1 MLDRRMDAARGV
13 AGAVKFASLLRKSGR
28 TGLWMWAL
36 GFSALGML
44 LGATG
49 CGEEAVYAGTQSIPE
64 EGWKVDAPVSFAWT
78 VTDTT
83 LKQDFF
89 IDIRHDASYPFSNI
103 YFFLDVSF
111 PNGKRL
117 RDTIACDLADEQGN
131 WLGSGFG
138 NLIDQRIGFRKATA
152 FPITGDY
159 RMDITHA
166 MRLDPLPGVLDVG
179 FRLERT
185 PDPGS

>member
-1 MLDRRMDAARGV
+1 M
-13 AGAVKFASLLRKSGR
+13 LLRSGI
-28 TGLWMWAL
+28 GVGVL
-36 GFSALGML
+36 GIVGMGML
-44 LGATG
+44 VGLVG

-64 EGWKVDAPVSFAWT
+64 EGWRSDAPVSFSWT
-78 VTDTT
+78 VKDTT
-83 LKQDFF
+83 LRQDFF

-117 RDTIACDLADEQGN
+117 RDTISCDLADAQGN

-138 NLIDQRIGFRKATA
+138 NLIDQRIGFRKGTT
-152 FPITGDY
+152 FPIPGDY
-159 RMDITHA
+159 RMDIAHA

-179 FRLERT
+179 FRLEKSRE
-185 PDPGS
+185 P

>member
-1 MLDRRMDAARGV
+1 
-13 AGAVKFASLLRKSGR
+13 
-28 TGLWMWAL
+28 
-36 GFSALGML
+36 
-44 LGATG
+44 
-49 CGEEAVYAGTQSIPE
+49 
-64 EGWKVDAPVSFAWT
+64 